1 MKPVYV
7 ASPIKRR
14 ATIAE
19 MEQRAEF
26 LIGYALEH
34 GPVTV
39 RGLYYAASVA
49 GMPGIEKD
57 DSGYVKIQRQVL
69 SLRRE
74 GRLPYSAIADST
86 RWMRL
91 PRMHNSIADAL
102 AETARLYRR
111 NLWREASAHVE
122 LWIEKDALAGV
133 VLPVTSE
140 YGVPLMVCKGFSS
153 ETFAFEAAQSYCH
166 DGRPVFVYHL
176 GDFDRSGVDASL
188 DLERKLKGF
197 VAGSVDV
204 HFKRL
209 GVTLAQISALDLP
222 TREAKRTSPADKR
235 WPYSFA
241 CELDAIPP
249 HVLRSIVRETL
260 ARHMPDDVL
269 AETLAAE
276 TSEREALKIFAAA
289 AA

>member
-1 MKPVYV
+1 MKLAYV

-14 ATIAE
+14 ATFAE

-49 GMPGIEKD
+49 SMPGIEKD

-69 SLRRE
+69 ALRRE

-111 NLWREASAHVE
+111 NLWREAPAHVE

-153 ETFAFEAAQSYCH
+153 ETFAFEAAQSYRH

-176 GDFDRSGVDASL
+176 GDFDRSGVDASR

-204 HFKRL
+204 HFERL
-209 GVTLAQISALDLP
+209 GVTLAQIGSLNLP
-222 TREAKRTSPADKR
+222 TREAKRTSAADRR
-235 WPYSFA
+235 WSYSFA

-249 HVLRSIVRETL
+249 HALRSIVRETL
-260 ARHMPDDVL
+260 ARHMPDELL

-276 TSEREALKIFAAA
+276 TSEREALHIFAAA